1 MNLILLRA
9 QLRGLSAFRS
19 LLDTPMLKDAL
30 QLLDAAAR
38 RDGEGA
44 LAAYDQMFYCL
55 KAEGYS
61 GLGTWMWDTLRYTET
76 PYGDLAGSGR
86 SDPELEGA
94 ARRDVDALLQLA
106 RLGAEDIRVALKPI
120 LTEEYVSVLDNL
132 PAWETGAPFT
142 FEELAAFYRENGAGL
157 YAKYRAFLWE
167 EGRLVPVADPDC
179 PHPVEL
185 LGYDQQRKQVLD
197 NTRLLVEGKPSNNV
211 LLFGDGGTG
220 KSATVKSMLYLP
232 GMENLRLIEIQK
244 ENLVGMPRLIRS
256 LAGRRQS
263 FILFIDDLAFDQ
275 DDKTYSS
282 LKTILEGGLEKRP
295 LNVAIY
301 ATSNRRH
308 LVRQTFSDRAGDE
321 VDAFETISEKTALAE
336 RFGLRIVCGTNLTAQ
351 GLLAG
356 ILQEEDDE
364 DQCVMFGSSTANFSA
379 VPAAKHQW
387 NRPLSSV
394 QPPRA
399 GMMVFGVLRA
409 NGTMELANTQPTLHV
424 DDKILFA
431 ELAD

>member
-44 LAAYDQMFYCL
+44 LAAYDQMFYLL

-336 RFGLRIVCGTNLTAQ
+336 RFGLRIPYMTMSKAEYLA
-351 GLLAG
+351 LIDHLAG
-356 ILQEEDDE
+356 LYHVEMNRE
-364 DQCVMFGSSTANFSA
+364 VLH
-379 VPAAKHQW
+379 AKAMEWEIRHAG
-387 NRPLSSV
+387 RT
-394 QPPRA
+394 PRVA
-399 GMMVFGVLRA
+399 RQFIASLR
-409 NGTMELANTQPTLHV
+409 MP
-424 DDKILFA
+424 
-431 ELAD
+431 

>member
-19 LLDTPMLKDAL
+19 LLDTPLLKDAL

-44 LAAYDQMFYCL
+44 LAAYDQMFYRL

-61 GLGTWMWDTLRYTET
+61 GLGTWLWDTLRYTET

-86 SDPELEGA
+86 SDPELERA
-94 ARRDVDALLQLA
+94 ALRDTETLLQLA

-142 FEELAAFYRENGAGL
+142 FEELAAFYQENGAGL

-336 RFGLRIVCGTNLTAQ
+336 RFGLRIPYMTMGKSEYLA
-351 GLLAG
+351 LIDHLAG
-356 ILQEEDDE
+356 LYHVEMNRE
-364 DQCVMFGSSTANFSA
+364 VLH
-379 VPAAKHQW
+379 AKAMEWEIRHAGRTPRVARQFIAS
-387 NRPLSSV
+387 LS
-394 QPPRA
+394 
-399 GMMVFGVLRA
+399 
-409 NGTMELANTQPTLHV
+409 
-424 DDKILFA
+424 
-431 ELAD
+431 

>member
-19 LLDTPMLKDAL
+19 LLDTPMLKDPI

-44 LAAYDQMFYCL
+44 LAAYDQMFYRL

-61 GLGTWMWDTLRYTET
+61 GLGTWLWDTLRYTET
-76 PYGDLAGSGR
+76 PFGDLAGSGR

-94 ARRDVDALLQLA
+94 ARRDVDTLLQLA
-106 RLGAEDIRVALKPI
+106 QLGAEDIRVALKPI

-336 RFGLRIVCGTNLTAQ
+336 RFGLRIPYMTMSKSEYLA
-351 GLLAG
+351 LIDHLAG
-356 ILQEEDDE
+356 LYHVEMNRE
-364 DQCVMFGSSTANFSA
+364 VLH
-379 VPAAKHQW
+379 AKAMEWEIRHAGRTPRVARQFIAS
-387 NRPLSSV
+387 LS
-394 QPPRA
+394 
-399 GMMVFGVLRA
+399 
-409 NGTMELANTQPTLHV
+409 
-424 DDKILFA
+424 
-431 ELAD
+431 

>member
-44 LAAYDQMFYCL
+44 LAAYDQMFYLL

-61 GLGTWMWDTLRYTET
+61 GLGAWLWDTLRYTET

-86 SDPELEGA
+86 SDSELEGA

-132 PAWETGAPFT
+132 PAWETETPFT
-142 FEELAAFYRENGAGL
+142 FEELAAFYQENGAGL

-282 LKTILEGGLEKRP
+282 LKTILEGGLERRP

-336 RFGLRIVCGTNLTAQ
+336 RFGLRIPYMTMSKSEYLA
-351 GLLAG
+351 LIDHLAG
-356 ILQEEDDE
+356 LYHVEMNRE
-364 DQCVMFGSSTANFSA
+364 VLH
-379 VPAAKHQW
+379 AKAMEWEIRHAGRTPRVARQFIAS
-387 NRPLSSV
+387 LS
-394 QPPRA
+394 
-399 GMMVFGVLRA
+399 
-409 NGTMELANTQPTLHV
+409 
-424 DDKILFA
+424 
-431 ELAD
+431 

>member
-38 RDGEGA
+38 RGGEGA
-44 LAAYDQMFYCL
+44 LAAYDQMFYRL

-61 GLGTWMWDTLRYTET
+61 GLGTWLWDTLRYTET

-86 SDPELEGA
+86 SDPELEEA

-106 RLGAEDIRVALKPI
+106 RLRAEDIRVALKPI

-142 FEELAAFYRENGAGL
+142 FEELAAFYQENGAGL

-336 RFGLRIVCGTNLTAQ
+336 RFGLRIPYMTMSKSEYLA
-351 GLLAG
+351 LIDHLAG
-356 ILQEEDDE
+356 LYHVEMNRE
-364 DQCVMFGSSTANFSA
+364 VLH
-379 VPAAKHQW
+379 AKAMEWEIRHAGRTPRVARQFIAS
-387 NRPLSSV
+387 LS
-394 QPPRA
+394 
-399 GMMVFGVLRA
+399 
-409 NGTMELANTQPTLHV
+409 
-424 DDKILFA
+424 
-431 ELAD
+431 

>member
-44 LAAYDQMFYCL
+44 LAAYDQMFYRL

-94 ARRDVDALLQLA
+94 ALRDVETLLQLA

-142 FEELAAFYRENGAGL
+142 FEELAAFYQENGTGL

-336 RFGLRIVCGTNLTAQ
+336 RFGLRIPYMTMSKSEYLA
-351 GLLAG
+351 LIDHLAG
-356 ILQEEDDE
+356 LYHVEMNRE
-364 DQCVMFGSSTANFSA
+364 VLH
-379 VPAAKHQW
+379 AKAMEWEIRHAGRTPRVARQFIAS
-387 NRPLSSV
+387 LS
-394 QPPRA
+394 
-399 GMMVFGVLRA
+399 
-409 NGTMELANTQPTLHV
+409 
-424 DDKILFA
+424 
-431 ELAD
+431 

>member
-44 LAAYDQMFYCL
+44 LAAYDQMFYRL

-61 GLGTWMWDTLRYTET
+61 GLGTWLWDTLRYTET

-86 SDPELEGA
+86 SDPELEEA
-94 ARRDVDALLQLA
+94 ARRDAETLLQLA

-336 RFGLRIVCGTNLTAQ
+336 RFGLRIPYMTMSKSEYLA
-351 GLLAG
+351 LIDHLAG
-356 ILQEEDDE
+356 LYHVEMNRE
-364 DQCVMFGSSTANFSA
+364 VLH
-379 VPAAKHQW
+379 AKAMEWEIRHAGRTPRVARQFIAS
-387 NRPLSSV
+387 LS
-394 QPPRA
+394 
-399 GMMVFGVLRA
+399 
-409 NGTMELANTQPTLHV
+409 
-424 DDKILFA
+424 
-431 ELAD
+431 

>member
-1 MNLILLRA
+1 MNLMLLRA
-9 QLRGLSAFRS
+9 ALRGLSNCRP
-19 LLDTPMLKDAL
+19 LLDTPLLQGAL
-30 QLLDAAAR
+30 HLLDAVAA
-38 RDGEGA
+38 RDGETA
-44 LAAYDQMFYCL
+44 LEEYDRLFYRL
-55 KAEGYS
+55 KEAGYP
-61 GLGTWMWDTLRYTET
+61 GLDAWLWDQLRYTET
-76 PYGDLAGSGR
+76 PYGSLAGSGGH
-86 SDPELEGA
+86 DPELEGA
-94 ARRDVDALLQLA
+94 ARRDVETLLRLA
-106 RLGAEDIRVALKPI
+106 QMGAEDVRFALTP
-120 LTEEYVSVLDNL
+120 LLGEEYAPVLSAL
-132 PAWETGAPFT
+132 PAWEKGAPFT
-142 FEELAAFYRENGAGL
+142 FDGLDAFYRDHGAGL

-167 EGRLVPVADPDC
+167 EGQLVPVADPDC

-185 LGYDQQRKQVLD
+185 LGYDQQRQQVLD

-295 LNVAIY
+295 PNVAIY

-336 RFGLRIVCGTNLTAQ
+336 RFGLRIPYMTMSKSEYLA
-351 GLLAG
+351 LIDHLAG
-356 ILQEEDDE
+356 LYHVEMNRE
-364 DQCVMFGSSTANFSA
+364 VLH
-379 VPAAKHQW
+379 AKAMEWEIRHAGRTPRVARQFIAS
-387 NRPLSSV
+387 LS
-394 QPPRA
+394 
-399 GMMVFGVLRA
+399 
-409 NGTMELANTQPTLHV
+409 
-424 DDKILFA
+424 
-431 ELAD
+431 

>member
-44 LAAYDQMFYCL
+44 LAAYDQMFYRL

-86 SDPELEGA
+86 SDSELEGA

-142 FEELAAFYRENGAGL
+142 FEELAAFYQENGAGL

-336 RFGLRIVCGTNLTAQ
+336 RFGLRIPYMTMSKSEYLA
-351 GLLAG
+351 LIDHLAG
-356 ILQEEDDE
+356 LYHVEMNRE
-364 DQCVMFGSSTANFSA
+364 VLH
-379 VPAAKHQW
+379 AKAMEWEIRHAGRTPRVARQFIAS
-387 NRPLSSV
+387 LS
-394 QPPRA
+394 
-399 GMMVFGVLRA
+399 
-409 NGTMELANTQPTLHV
+409 
-424 DDKILFA
+424 
-431 ELAD
+431 

>member
-44 LAAYDQMFYCL
+44 LAAYDQMFYRL

-132 PAWETGAPFT
+132 PAWETETPFT
-142 FEELAAFYRENGAGL
+142 FEELAAFYQENGAGL

-179 PHPVEL
+179 PHPMEL

-336 RFGLRIVCGTNLTAQ
+336 RFGLRIPYMTMSKSEYLA
-351 GLLAG
+351 LIDHLAG
-356 ILQEEDDE
+356 LYHVEMNRE
-364 DQCVMFGSSTANFSA
+364 VLH
-379 VPAAKHQW
+379 AKAMEWEIRHAGRTPRVARQFIAS
-387 NRPLSSV
+387 LS
-394 QPPRA
+394 
-399 GMMVFGVLRA
+399 
-409 NGTMELANTQPTLHV
+409 
-424 DDKILFA
+424 
-431 ELAD
+431 

>member
-44 LAAYDQMFYCL
+44 LAAYDQMFYRL

-142 FEELAAFYRENGAGL
+142 FEELAAFYQENGAGL

-197 NTRLLVEGKPSNNV
+197 NTRLLVEGKPSTNV

-336 RFGLRIVCGTNLTAQ
+336 RFGLRIPYMTMSKSEYLA
-351 GLLAG
+351 LIDHLAG
-356 ILQEEDDE
+356 LYHVEMNRE
-364 DQCVMFGSSTANFSA
+364 VLH
-379 VPAAKHQW
+379 AKAMEWEIRHAGRTPRVARQFIAS
-387 NRPLSSV
+387 LS
-394 QPPRA
+394 
-399 GMMVFGVLRA
+399 
-409 NGTMELANTQPTLHV
+409 
-424 DDKILFA
+424 
-431 ELAD
+431 

>member
-44 LAAYDQMFYCL
+44 LAAYDQMFYLL

-61 GLGTWMWDTLRYTET
+61 GLGTWLWDTLRYTET
-76 PYGDLAGSGR
+76 PFGDLAGSGR

-142 FEELAAFYRENGAGL
+142 FEELAAFYQENGAGL

-336 RFGLRIVCGTNLTAQ
+336 RFGLRIPYMTMSKSEYLA
-351 GLLAG
+351 LIDHLAG
-356 ILQEEDDE
+356 LYHVEMNRE
-364 DQCVMFGSSTANFSA
+364 VLH
-379 VPAAKHQW
+379 AKAMEWEIRHAGRTPRVARQFIAS
-387 NRPLSSV
+387 LS
-394 QPPRA
+394 
-399 GMMVFGVLRA
+399 
-409 NGTMELANTQPTLHV
+409 
-424 DDKILFA
+424 
-431 ELAD
+431 

>member
-44 LAAYDQMFYCL
+44 LAAYDQMFYRL

-61 GLGTWMWDTLRYTET
+61 GLGTWLWDTLRYTET

-86 SDPELEGA
+86 SDPELEEA

-142 FEELAAFYRENGAGL
+142 FEELAAFYQENGAGL

-336 RFGLRIVCGTNLTAQ
+336 RFGLRIPYMTMSKSEYLA
-351 GLLAG
+351 LIDHLAG
-356 ILQEEDDE
+356 LYHVEMNRE
-364 DQCVMFGSSTANFSA
+364 VLH
-379 VPAAKHQW
+379 AKAMEWEIRHAGRTPRVARQFIAS
-387 NRPLSSV
+387 LS
-394 QPPRA
+394 
-399 GMMVFGVLRA
+399 
-409 NGTMELANTQPTLHV
+409 
-424 DDKILFA
+424 
-431 ELAD
+431 

>member
-44 LAAYDQMFYCL
+44 LAAYDQMFYLL

-61 GLGTWMWDTLRYTET
+61 GLGTWLWDTLRYTET

-86 SDPELEGA
+86 SDSELEGA

-142 FEELAAFYRENGAGL
+142 FEELSAFYRENGAGL

-167 EGRLVPVADPDC
+167 EGQLVPVADPDC

-336 RFGLRIVCGTNLTAQ
+336 RFGLRIPYMTMSKSEYLA
-351 GLLAG
+351 LIDHLAG
-356 ILQEEDDE
+356 LYHVEMNRE
-364 DQCVMFGSSTANFSA
+364 VLH
-379 VPAAKHQW
+379 AKAMEWEIRHAGRTPRVARQFIAS
-387 NRPLSSV
+387 LS
-394 QPPRA
+394 
-399 GMMVFGVLRA
+399 
-409 NGTMELANTQPTLHV
+409 
-424 DDKILFA
+424 
-431 ELAD
+431 

>member
-44 LAAYDQMFYCL
+44 LAAYDQMFYRL

-61 GLGTWMWDTLRYTET
+61 GLGTWLWDTLRYTET

-94 ARRDVDALLQLA
+94 ARRDVETLLQLA

-142 FEELAAFYRENGAGL
+142 FEELSAFYRENGAGL

-336 RFGLRIVCGTNLTAQ
+336 RFGLRIPYMTMSKSEYLA
-351 GLLAG
+351 LIDHLAG
-356 ILQEEDDE
+356 LYHVEMNRE
-364 DQCVMFGSSTANFSA
+364 VLH
-379 VPAAKHQW
+379 AKAMEWEIRHAGRTPRVARQFIAS
-387 NRPLSSV
+387 LS
-394 QPPRA
+394 
-399 GMMVFGVLRA
+399 
-409 NGTMELANTQPTLHV
+409 
-424 DDKILFA
+424 
-431 ELAD
+431 

>member
-38 RDGEGA
+38 RDGKGA
-44 LAAYDQMFYCL
+44 LAAYDQMFYRL

-336 RFGLRIVCGTNLTAQ
+336 RFGLRIPYMTMSKAEYLA
-351 GLLAG
+351 LIDHLAG
-356 ILQEEDDE
+356 LYHVEMNRE
-364 DQCVMFGSSTANFSA
+364 VLH
-379 VPAAKHQW
+379 AKAMEWEIRHAG
-387 NRPLSSV
+387 RT
-394 QPPRA
+394 PRVA
-399 GMMVFGVLRA
+399 RQFIASL
-409 NGTMELANTQPTLHV
+409 NL
-424 DDKILFA
+424 
-431 ELAD
+431 

>member
-44 LAAYDQMFYCL
+44 LAAYDQMFYLL

-142 FEELAAFYRENGAGL
+142 FEELTAFYRENGAGL

-336 RFGLRIVCGTNLTAQ
+336 RFGLRIPYMTMSKSEYLA
-351 GLLAG
+351 LIDHLAG
-356 ILQEEDDE
+356 LYHVEMNRE
-364 DQCVMFGSSTANFSA
+364 VLH
-379 VPAAKHQW
+379 AKAMEWEIRHAG
-387 NRPLSSV
+387 RT
-394 QPPRA
+394 PRVA
-399 GMMVFGVLRA
+399 RQFIASL
-409 NGTMELANTQPTLHV
+409 NL
-424 DDKILFA
+424 
-431 ELAD
+431 

>member
-44 LAAYDQMFYCL
+44 LAAYDQMFYRL

-61 GLGTWMWDTLRYTET
+61 GLGTWLWDTLRYTET
-76 PYGDLAGSGR
+76 PFGDLAGSGR

-94 ARRDVDALLQLA
+94 ACRDVDALLQLA
-106 RLGAEDIRVALKPI
+106 QLGAEDIRVALRPI

-336 RFGLRIVCGTNLTAQ
+336 RFGLRIPYMTMSKSEYLA
-351 GLLAG
+351 LIDHLAG
-356 ILQEEDDE
+356 LYHVEMNRE
-364 DQCVMFGSSTANFSA
+364 VLH
-379 VPAAKHQW
+379 AKAMEWEIRHAGRTPRVARQFIAS
-387 NRPLSSV
+387 LS
-394 QPPRA
+394 
-399 GMMVFGVLRA
+399 
-409 NGTMELANTQPTLHV
+409 
-424 DDKILFA
+424 
-431 ELAD
+431 

>member
-44 LAAYDQMFYCL
+44 LAAYDQMFYLL

-61 GLGTWMWDTLRYTET
+61 GLGTWLWDTLRYTET

-86 SDPELEGA
+86 SDPELERA

-336 RFGLRIVCGTNLTAQ
+336 RFGLRIPYMTMSKSEYLA
-351 GLLAG
+351 LIDHLAG
-356 ILQEEDDE
+356 LYHVEMNRE
-364 DQCVMFGSSTANFSA
+364 VLH
-379 VPAAKHQW
+379 AKAMEWEIRHAGRTPRVARQFIAS
-387 NRPLSSV
+387 LS
-394 QPPRA
+394 
-399 GMMVFGVLRA
+399 
-409 NGTMELANTQPTLHV
+409 
-424 DDKILFA
+424 
-431 ELAD
+431 

>member
-19 LLDTPMLKDAL
+19 LLDTPLLKDAL

-44 LAAYDQMFYCL
+44 LAAYDQMFYRL

-61 GLGTWMWDTLRYTET
+61 GLGTWLWDTLRYTET
-76 PYGDLAGSGR
+76 PFGDLAGSGR

-94 ARRDVDALLQLA
+94 ARRDVDALLLLA
-106 RLGAEDIRVALKPI
+106 RLGAEEIRVALKPI

-142 FEELAAFYRENGAGL
+142 FEELSAFYRENGAGL

-167 EGRLVPVADPDC
+167 EGQLVPVADPDC

-295 LNVAIY
+295 PNVAIY

-336 RFGLRIVCGTNLTAQ
+336 RFGLRIPYMTMSKSEYLA
-351 GLLAG
+351 LIDHLAG
-356 ILQEEDDE
+356 LYHVEMNRE
-364 DQCVMFGSSTANFSA
+364 VLH
-379 VPAAKHQW
+379 AKAMEWEIRHAGRTPRVARQFIAS
-387 NRPLSSV
+387 LS
-394 QPPRA
+394 
-399 GMMVFGVLRA
+399 
-409 NGTMELANTQPTLHV
+409 
-424 DDKILFA
+424 
-431 ELAD
+431 

>member
-19 LLDTPMLKDAL
+19 LLDTPLLKDAL

-44 LAAYDQMFYCL
+44 LAAYDQMFYRL

-61 GLGTWMWDTLRYTET
+61 GLGTWLWDTLRYTET

-86 SDPELEGA
+86 SNPELERA

-336 RFGLRIVCGTNLTAQ
+336 RFGLRIPYMTMSKSEYLA
-351 GLLAG
+351 LIDHLAG
-356 ILQEEDDE
+356 LYHVEMNRE
-364 DQCVMFGSSTANFSA
+364 VLH
-379 VPAAKHQW
+379 AKAMEWEIRHAG
-387 NRPLSSV
+387 RT
-394 QPPRA
+394 PRVA
-399 GMMVFGVLRA
+399 RQFIASL
-409 NGTMELANTQPTLHV
+409 NL
-424 DDKILFA
+424 
-431 ELAD
+431 

>member
-44 LAAYDQMFYCL
+44 LAAYDQMFYRL

-61 GLGTWMWDTLRYTET
+61 GLGTWLWDTLRYTET
-76 PYGDLAGSGR
+76 PYGDLASSGR

-106 RLGAEDIRVALKPI
+106 QLGAEDIRVALKPI

-321 VDAFETISEKTALAE
+321 VDAFETISEKTALAD
-336 RFGLRIVCGTNLTAQ
+336 RFGLRIPYMTMSKSEYLA
-351 GLLAG
+351 LIDHLAG
-356 ILQEEDDE
+356 LYHVEMNRE
-364 DQCVMFGSSTANFSA
+364 VLH
-379 VPAAKHQW
+379 AKAMEWEIRHAGRTPRVARQFIAS
-387 NRPLSSV
+387 LS
-394 QPPRA
+394 
-399 GMMVFGVLRA
+399 
-409 NGTMELANTQPTLHV
+409 
-424 DDKILFA
+424 
-431 ELAD
+431 

>member
-44 LAAYDQMFYCL
+44 LAAYDQMFYRL

-86 SDPELEGA
+86 SDPELERA

-336 RFGLRIVCGTNLTAQ
+336 RFGLRIPYMTMSKSEYLA
-351 GLLAG
+351 LIDHLAG
-356 ILQEEDDE
+356 LYHVEMNRE
-364 DQCVMFGSSTANFSA
+364 VLH
-379 VPAAKHQW
+379 AKAMEWEIRHAG
-387 NRPLSSV
+387 RT
-394 QPPRA
+394 PRVA
-399 GMMVFGVLRA
+399 RQFIASL
-409 NGTMELANTQPTLHV
+409 NL
-424 DDKILFA
+424 
-431 ELAD
+431 

>member
-44 LAAYDQMFYCL
+44 LAAYDQMFYRL

-61 GLGTWMWDTLRYTET
+61 GLGTWLWDTLRYTET
-76 PYGDLAGSGR
+76 PFGDLAGSGR

-94 ARRDVDALLQLA
+94 ARRDVDTLLQLA
-106 RLGAEDIRVALKPI
+106 QLGAEDIRVALKPI

-142 FEELAAFYRENGAGL
+142 FEELAAFYQENGAGL

-197 NTRLLVEGKPSNNV
+197 NTRLLLEGKPSNNV

-336 RFGLRIVCGTNLTAQ
+336 RFGLRIPYMTMSKSEYLA
-351 GLLAG
+351 LIDHLAG
-356 ILQEEDDE
+356 LYHVEMNRE
-364 DQCVMFGSSTANFSA
+364 VLH
-379 VPAAKHQW
+379 AKAMEWEIRHAGRTPRVARQFIAS
-387 NRPLSSV
+387 LS
-394 QPPRA
+394 
-399 GMMVFGVLRA
+399 
-409 NGTMELANTQPTLHV
+409 
-424 DDKILFA
+424 
-431 ELAD
+431 

>member
-19 LLDTPMLKDAL
+19 LLDTPLLKDAL

-44 LAAYDQMFYCL
+44 LAAYDQMFYRL

-61 GLGTWMWDTLRYTET
+61 GLGTWLWDTLRYTET

-86 SDPELEGA
+86 SDPELERA
-94 ARRDVDALLQLA
+94 ARRDVETLLQLA
-106 RLGAEDIRVALKPI
+106 QLGAEDIRVALKPI

-142 FEELAAFYRENGAGL
+142 FEELAAFYQENGAGL

-336 RFGLRIVCGTNLTAQ
+336 RFGLRIPYMTMSKSEYLA
-351 GLLAG
+351 LIDHLAG
-356 ILQEEDDE
+356 LYHVEMNRE
-364 DQCVMFGSSTANFSA
+364 VLH
-379 VPAAKHQW
+379 AKAMEWEIRHAGRTPRVAQQFIAS
-387 NRPLSSV
+387 LS
-394 QPPRA
+394 
-399 GMMVFGVLRA
+399 
-409 NGTMELANTQPTLHV
+409 
-424 DDKILFA
+424 
-431 ELAD
+431 

>member
-9 QLRGLSAFRS
+9 KLRGLSAFRS

-44 LAAYDQMFYCL
+44 LAAYDQMFYRL

-61 GLGTWMWDTLRYTET
+61 GLGTWLWDTLRYTET

-94 ARRDVDALLQLA
+94 ALRDAETLLQLA
-106 RLGAEDIRVALKPI
+106 QLGAEDIRVALKPI

-336 RFGLRIVCGTNLTAQ
+336 RFGLRIPYMTMSKSEYLA
-351 GLLAG
+351 LIDHLAG
-356 ILQEEDDE
+356 LYHVEMNRE
-364 DQCVMFGSSTANFSA
+364 VLH
-379 VPAAKHQW
+379 AKAMEWEIRHAGRTPRVARQFIAS
-387 NRPLSSV
+387 LS
-394 QPPRA
+394 
-399 GMMVFGVLRA
+399 
-409 NGTMELANTQPTLHV
+409 
-424 DDKILFA
+424 
-431 ELAD
+431 

>member
-44 LAAYDQMFYCL
+44 LAAYDQMFYLL

-142 FEELAAFYRENGAGL
+142 FEELSAFYRENGAGL

-167 EGRLVPVADPDC
+167 EGQLVPVADPDC

-336 RFGLRIVCGTNLTAQ
+336 RFGLRIPYMTMSKVEYLA
-351 GLLAG
+351 LIDHLAG
-356 ILQEEDDE
+356 LYHVEMDRE
-364 DQCVMFGSSTANFSA
+364 VLH
-379 VPAAKHQW
+379 AKAMEWEIRHAG
-387 NRPLSSV
+387 RT
-394 QPPRA
+394 PRVA
-399 GMMVFGVLRA
+399 RQFIA
-409 NGTMELANTQPTLHV
+409 SLAL
-424 DDKILFA
+424 
-431 ELAD
+431 

>member
-44 LAAYDQMFYCL
+44 LAAYDQMFYRL

-61 GLGTWMWDTLRYTET
+61 GLGTWLWDTLRYTET

-86 SDPELEGA
+86 SDPELERA
-94 ARRDVDALLQLA
+94 ACRDVETLLQLA

-336 RFGLRIVCGTNLTAQ
+336 RFGLRIPYMTMSKSEYLA
-351 GLLAG
+351 LIDHLAG
-356 ILQEEDDE
+356 LYHVEMNRE
-364 DQCVMFGSSTANFSA
+364 VLH
-379 VPAAKHQW
+379 AKAMEWEIRHAGRTPRVARQFIAS
-387 NRPLSSV
+387 LS
-394 QPPRA
+394 
-399 GMMVFGVLRA
+399 
-409 NGTMELANTQPTLHV
+409 
-424 DDKILFA
+424 
-431 ELAD
+431 

>member
-44 LAAYDQMFYCL
+44 LAAYDQMFYLL

-86 SDPELEGA
+86 SDSELEGA

-132 PAWETGAPFT
+132 PAWETGVPFT

-167 EGRLVPVADPDC
+167 EGQLVPVADPDC

-197 NTRLLVEGKPSNNV
+197 NTRLLVEGKPSTNV

-282 LKTILEGGLEKRP
+282 LKTILEGGLERRP

-336 RFGLRIVCGTNLTAQ
+336 RFGLRIPYMTMSKSEYLA
-351 GLLAG
+351 LIDHLAG
-356 ILQEEDDE
+356 LYHVEMNRE
-364 DQCVMFGSSTANFSA
+364 VLH
-379 VPAAKHQW
+379 AKAMEWEIRHAGRTPRVARQFIAS
-387 NRPLSSV
+387 LS
-394 QPPRA
+394 
-399 GMMVFGVLRA
+399 
-409 NGTMELANTQPTLHV
+409 
-424 DDKILFA
+424 
-431 ELAD
+431 

>member
-44 LAAYDQMFYCL
+44 LAAYDQMFYRL

-61 GLGTWMWDTLRYTET
+61 GLGTWLWDTLRYTET

-86 SDPELEGA
+86 SDPELERA

-132 PAWETGAPFT
+132 PAWETETPFT
-142 FEELAAFYRENGAGL
+142 FEELAAFYQENGAGL

-336 RFGLRIVCGTNLTAQ
+336 RFGLRIPYMTMSKSEYLA
-351 GLLAG
+351 LIDHLAG
-356 ILQEEDDE
+356 LYHVEMNRE
-364 DQCVMFGSSTANFSA
+364 VLH
-379 VPAAKHQW
+379 AKAMEWEIRHAGRTPRVARQFIAS
-387 NRPLSSV
+387 LS
-394 QPPRA
+394 
-399 GMMVFGVLRA
+399 
-409 NGTMELANTQPTLHV
+409 
-424 DDKILFA
+424 
-431 ELAD
+431 

>member
-44 LAAYDQMFYCL
+44 LAAYDQMFYRL

-61 GLGTWMWDTLRYTET
+61 GLGTWLWDTLRYTET

-94 ARRDVDALLQLA
+94 ALRDAETLLQLA
-106 RLGAEDIRVALKPI
+106 QLGAEDIRVALKPI

-142 FEELAAFYRENGAGL
+142 FEELSAFYRENGAGL

-336 RFGLRIVCGTNLTAQ
+336 RFGLRIPYMTMSKSEYLA
-351 GLLAG
+351 LIDHLAG
-356 ILQEEDDE
+356 LYHVEMNRE
-364 DQCVMFGSSTANFSA
+364 VLH
-379 VPAAKHQW
+379 AKAMEWEIRHAGRTPRVARQFIAS
-387 NRPLSSV
+387 LS
-394 QPPRA
+394 
-399 GMMVFGVLRA
+399 
-409 NGTMELANTQPTLHV
+409 
-424 DDKILFA
+424 
-431 ELAD
+431 

>member
-9 QLRGLSAFRS
+9 SLRGLSAYRA
-19 LLDTPMLKDAL
+19 LLDTPVLSEVL
-30 QLLDAAAR
+30 RLLDAIAQKE
-38 RDGEGA
+38 GETA
-44 LAAYDQMFYCL
+44 LEAYNQLFYDL
-55 KAEGYS
+55 RAEGRS
-61 GLGTWMWDTLRYTET
+61 GLGSWLWDALRYTET
-76 PYGDLAGSGR
+76 PFGSLVSAGKR
-86 SDPELEGA
+86 DTALEAA
-94 ARRDVDALLQLA
+94 ARQDLDTLLLLPQIA
-106 RLGAEDIRVALKPI
+106 AEDIRAALSP
-120 LTEEYVSVLDNL
+120 LLGAEYNSVLSQL
-132 PAWETGAPFT
+132 PALEPGSPFT
-142 FEELAAFYRENGAGL
+142 SEALVRFYQEHGDGL

-167 EGRLVPVADPDC
+167 EGQLIPVADPDC

-295 LNVAIY
+295 SNVAIY

-336 RFGLRIVCGTNLTAQ
+336 RFGLRIPYMTMSKTDYLA
-351 GLLAG
+351 LIDHLAG
-356 ILQEEDDE
+356 LYQVEINREVLH
-364 DQCVMFGSSTANFSA
+364 
-379 VPAAKHQW
+379 AKAMEWEIRHAG
-387 NRPLSSV
+387 RT
-394 QPPRA
+394 PRVA
-399 GMMVFGVLRA
+399 RQFIASL
-409 NGTMELANTQPTLHV
+409 NT
-424 DDKILFA
+424 
-431 ELAD
+431 